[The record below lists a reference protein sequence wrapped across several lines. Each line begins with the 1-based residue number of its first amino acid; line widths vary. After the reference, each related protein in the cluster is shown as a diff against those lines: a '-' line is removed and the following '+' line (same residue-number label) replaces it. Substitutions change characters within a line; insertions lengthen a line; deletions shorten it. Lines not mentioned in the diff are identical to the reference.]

1 MDPVGQERSIPSHLD
16 SMLPGTG
23 WVGKD
28 MECPSQPL
36 HQPHLRTMTSSR
48 TGTDAS
54 LKGGHHTNDW
64 VIPHRARV
72 GGF

>member
-1 MDPVGQERSIPSHLD
+1 
-16 SMLPGTG
+16 
-23 WVGKD
+23 
-28 MECPSQPL
+28 
-36 HQPHLRTMTSSR
+36 MTSSR